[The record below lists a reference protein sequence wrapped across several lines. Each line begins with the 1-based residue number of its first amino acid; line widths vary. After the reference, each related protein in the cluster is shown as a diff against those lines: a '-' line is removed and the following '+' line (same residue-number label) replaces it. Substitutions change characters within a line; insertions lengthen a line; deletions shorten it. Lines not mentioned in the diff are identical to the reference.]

1 LQEARKMEAMRVYGS
16 SDSGNCLKVKWVA
29 ELVGAPYEW
38 IETSSFD
45 GSTRTPAFLALNPAG
60 QVPLV
65 VFADGRRLA
74 QSNAIMLYLAEDGPL
89 APKDAFARA
98 KMMEWRFWE
107 QYSHEPAIAVRLARR
122 HFLKM
127 REDELDPSLMTKGKA
142 ALARMNMHLT
152 EAQYF
157 GGARFNL
164 ADIALY
170 AYTRK
175 ADLAGF
181 ALTDYPAVMAW
192 LSRVKDDLEAGGAVD
207 A

>member
-1 LQEARKMEAMRVYGS
+1 MTDAIKIYGS

-29 ELVGAPYEW
+29 ELLGRPYEW

-45 GSTRTPAFLALNPAG
+45 GSTRTPGFLALNPAG

-65 VFADGRRLA
+65 IFADGRKLA
-74 QSNAIMLYLAEDGPL
+74 QSNAIMLYLAEGTDL
-89 APKDAFARA
+89 VASDAFARA
-98 KMMEWRFWE
+98 KMMEWLFWE
-107 QYSHEPAIAVRLARR
+107 QYSHEPAIAVRLARL

-127 REDELDPSLMTKGKA
+127 REQDLDPALLTKGQA
-142 ALARMNMHLT
+142 ALARMNSHLT
-152 EAQYF
+152 ESQYF

-175 ADLAGF
+175 AHLGGF
-181 ALTDYPAVMAW
+181 ALGDYPAVMTW
-192 LSRVKDDLEAGGAVD
+192 LSRLKHDLQSGGAL
-207 A
+207 AA